1 MINIADKLILILLF
15 FFIGCSSQK
24 EYVPQSIFGLSLV
37 QKLEGESA
45 ASFVDRLHYNEVAA
59 EKNEIGFY
67 KADHGE
73 AIIYVSYYKNV
84 KDAELNLKLMV
95 EKISPENSVFTGGES
110 FEMNDTKIYRY
121 LGMGQTHFVFANKK
135 ALLWLSAEINWGEK
149 FLNEYLSFL
158 N

>member
-1 MINIADKLILILLF
+1 MMNKADKFILVIF
-15 FFIGCSSQK
+15 FFIVGCSSQK

-45 ASFVDRLHYNEVAA
+45 ASFVDRLHYSEVAA

-73 AIIYVSYYKNV
+73 AIIYVSYYKNE
-84 KDAELNLKLMV
+84 DEAELNLKLMV

-121 LGMGQTHFVFANKK
+121 LGMGQTHFVFVNKK
-135 ALLWLSAEINWGEK
+135 ALLWLSAENSWAEK
-149 FLNEYLSFL
+149 FLSEYLSFL